1 MAARAERLILDKVL
15 RTREAGGWE
24 VSASGTGVGTE
35 PVSNTSHDSRGSSFV
50 DLSLPLLE

>member
-15 RTREAGGWE
+15 RTRDAGGWGD
-24 VSASGTGVGTE
+24 SGSRTGAGRE
-35 PVSNTSHDSRGSSFV
+35 PGSNTSHDSRGSSFV